1 MGTRRTIITRKQNS
15 CSQCWQFLRAP
26 MRAGCPLAAGKLPLY
41 KLSGRK
47 ANSDNPQNR
56 LRHNENLL
64 RIGILRF
71 VPRLVACDIHDPAV
85 RIDAVDVTWFSG
97 HRFRRRKR

>member
-1 MGTRRTIITRKQNS
+1 MLAS
-15 CSQCWQFLRAP
+15 WQFLRAP
-26 MRAGCPLAAGKLPLY
+26 MRAGVSAC
-41 KLSGRK
+41 GRK
-47 ANSDNPQNR
+47 ITPLQAQRPQGELDNPENR

-97 HRFRRRKR
+97 HRLRRGKR